1 MSERRSHGNFGI
13 AAPLLLRPVDV
24 VRSKRLVI
32 SHPAQAAKL
41 EPVTNTIFAALPK
54 LLYQRLL
61 RGSELATLDFGDV
74 LYEPGDPIQYVYFP
88 NNCVVSLLT
97 LVEAGRALEV
107 GLVGREGMVGV
118 SLALGSDVSAVR
130 ARVQGGGTAMRMK
143 AARFRKELR
152 KSLPLQSAVHRYA
165 NALMVQVSQTAACNR
180 FHMVDA
186 RLARWL
192 LMMRDRGR
200 SSHIHLTHEFLSAM
214 LGVRREGVTVAAGK
228 LQAAGLIQYSR
239 GNINILDHQ
248 GLEAASCACY
258 EIVRAMH
265 DSATR
270 EQPWNRNT
278 RDQVVRA
285 GHEADT
291 ALAA

>member
-1 MSERRSHGNFGI
+1 MSGYRGLGNGGI
-13 AAPLLLRPVDV
+13 AAPLLLRPGDL
-24 VRSKRLVI
+24 VRGKR
-32 SHPAQAAKL
+32 SDKQPPAQAAKL
-41 EPVTNTIFAALPK
+41 EPVTTSMFAALPK
-54 LLYQRLL
+54 PLYQRLL
-61 RGSELATLDFGDV
+61 GSLELVRLDFGDV
-74 LYEPGDPIQYVYFP
+74 LYEPGDPIQHVYFP
-88 NNCVVSLLT
+88 NDCVVSLLT
-97 LVEAGRALEV
+97 LVEGERALEV

-118 SLALGSDVSAVR
+118 SLALGSGVSPVR
-130 ARVQGGGTAMRMK
+130 ALVQGGGTAMRMK

-152 KSLPLQSAVHRYA
+152 KNLPLQSAVYRYA

-180 FHMVDA
+180 FHMADA

-228 LQAAGLIQYSR
+228 LQAASLIQYSR
-239 GNINILDHQ
+239 GNIKILDHQ

-265 DSATR
+265 AGAARGQPWNSNTR
-270 EQPWNRNT
+270 EQ
-278 RDQVVRA
+278 A
-285 GHEADT
+285 GLLT
-291 ALAA
+291 

>member
-1 MSERRSHGNFGI
+1 MI
-13 AAPLLLRPVDV
+13 
-24 VRSKRLVI
+24 
-32 SHPAQAAKL
+32 
-41 EPVTNTIFAALPK
+41 
-54 LLYQRLL
+54 
-61 RGSELATLDFGDV
+61 DFGDV
-74 LYEPGDPIQYVYFP
+74 LYEPGDPIQHVYFP

-97 LVEAGRALEV
+97 LVEGERALEV

-118 SLALGSDVSAVR
+118 SLALGSGVSPVR
-130 ARVQGGGTAMRMK
+130 ALVQGAGTAMRMK
-143 AARFRKELR
+143 AARFRQELR

-180 FHMVDA
+180 FHMADA

-239 GNINILDHQ
+239 GNIRILDHQ
-248 GLEAASCACY
+248 GLVSASCACY
-258 EIVRAMH
+258 DIVRAM
-265 DSATR
+265 
-270 EQPWNRNT
+270 Q
-278 RDQVVRA
+278 A
-285 GHEADT
+285 GNAAHEAAK